1 MKKLILLLLLYCNT
15 VLLQSQIIPIESF
28 MNVTVLKPQDTIA
41 GLKMAFNMFSIP
53 EMVFGN
59 FDDGFEVAGKTGIIN
74 QQGDFLVDQTP
85 DSTFWIGNFLIQ
97 PDLNGQRFVSFE
109 RKWMPSQTPQDS
121 SDYNDLVIYD
131 YFGNELTRVT
141 GESLH
146 ANYSVEFDSHDVGIM
161 ENTDHKI
168 VVGGLRIV
176 PNDTTISYPGGFQFD
191 SNAVDIYSVVM
202 VIDADNGNIE
212 YLYDCFENKNLFPAN
227 SGMQFPNST
236 SQNDFMHIN
245 AQWGYKDTLTGVE
258 YVGWC
263 DRNNLTKANIL
274 NTSTEDLILQLND
287 STLTFA
293 NGVELPWAQHGLSF
307 DMDNFNKD
315 TILITFH
322 DNGGVLRPTRIIQYV
337 VSDLSSTKPLIAINW
352 EFENPNYE
360 SSQIIGGV
368 QLLKQWFP
376 GRGLDDYMFVTWGGN
391 IVSIYNSAFINTD
404 PGLRAEL
411 YKWNKQSQLFEVVFQ
426 VHLNE
431 YMYTDTTDQNG
442 NPLGF
447 GPFSSLIGDYPL
459 LRVTIPDNGVIYT
472 ATQDLEHK
480 TIKVFPNPAID
491 GLVAIENYE
500 GLIKVVNTLG
510 QVVESKMIARG
521 NNIIRIAESGLFFLV
536 GDGITEKIVIP

>member
-1 MKKLILLLLLYCNT
+1 
-15 VLLQSQIIPIESF
+15 
-28 MNVTVLKPQDTIA
+28 
-41 GLKMAFNMFSIP
+41 
-53 EMVFGN
+53 
-59 FDDGFEVAGKTGIIN
+59 
-74 QQGDFLVDQTP
+74 
-85 DSTFWIGNFLIQ
+85 
-97 PDLNGQRFVSFE
+97 
-109 RKWMPSQTPQDS
+109 MPSQTPQDS

-131 YFGNELTRVT
+131 YFGNEMIRIT
-141 GESLH
+141 GESLYS
-146 ANYSVEFDSHDVGIM
+146 NYSVEFDSHDVGIM

-202 VIDADNGNIE
+202 VVNAQDGNIE

-245 AQWGYKDTLTGVE
+245 SQWGYRDSVSGLE

-274 NTSTEDLILQLND
+274 NTSTDEIILQLKD
-287 STLTFA
+287 SKLTLA
-293 NGVELPWAQHGLSF
+293 SGVQLPFAQHGLSF
-307 DMDNFNKD
+307 DMTKFHND
-315 TILITFH
+315 TIYVTFH
-322 DNGGVLRPTRIIQYV
+322 DNGGLLRSTRIIQYV
-337 VSDLSSTKPLIAINW
+337 VTNLSSSKPLIDINW
-352 EFENPNYE
+352 EFENPVYE
-360 SSQIIGGV
+360 NTQIIGNV

-376 GRGLDDYMFVTWGGN
+376 GRGIDDYLFVSWGGN
-391 IVSIYNSAFINTD
+391 LVSIYNNALTNTD
-404 PGLRAEL
+404 PGLRGEL

-447 GPFSSLIGDYPL
+447 GPFSSLNSDYPL
-459 LRVTIPDNGVIYT
+459 LSVIIPNNGFVYT
-472 ATQDLEHK
+472 AIRETSSEK
-480 TIKVFPNPAID
+480 IKVFPNPAID
-491 GLVAIENYE
+491 GLVRVENYE

-510 QVVESKMIARG
+510 QVVESKMISSEH
-521 NNIIRIAESGLFFLV
+521 NSIRITHSGLFFLM
-536 GDGITEKIVIP
+536 GNGFTEKLVIP